1 VPLLHIEPRAEIIG
15 PDGKARVLP
24 PSHALQWQGPTAQIA
39 LHFPASVA
47 QELVNRGK
55 KLANPIVGE
64 ALIDTGASSSC
75 IDMEAAAELGLKAI
89 DVTKMNSAS
98 HSDHEVPVYFASLEI
113 LGMGARF
120 ELRVMGGSFRSQN
133 LIALIGRD
141 ALASS
146 VLFYDGPTGQAT
158 LVLV

>member
-1 VPLLHIEPRAEIIG
+1 M
-15 PDGKARVLP
+15 
-24 PSHALQWQGPTAQIA
+24 
-39 LHFPASVA
+39 
-47 QELVNRGK
+47 NRGE
-55 KLANPIVGE
+55 KLPNPIVGD
-64 ALIDTGASSSC
+64 ALIDTGASDSC
-75 IDMEAAAELGLKAI
+75 IDLEAAVELGLMPI
-89 DVTKMNSAS
+89 DVAKMNSAS

-120 ELRVMGGSFRSQN
+120 ELRSMGASLRAQS

-141 ALASS
+141 ALAGS